1 MTTRAPIEVSSTA
14 ISYGA
19 ESIGLPT
26 VRSVDTLFLAYFEL
40 VSRMRSDERT
50 VEVRAI
56 DVNALADATGLETSQ
71 VRLRLQSALVSY

>member
-26 VRSVDTLFLAYFEL
+26 VRSVDTLFVAYFEL
-40 VSRMRSDERT
+40 VSRMRGEDRT
-50 VEVRAI
+50 LDVRAI
-56 DVNALADATGLETSQ
+56 DVGALAVATGLEPSQ
-71 VRLRLQSALVSY
+71 VRLRLESALVS

>member
-26 VRSVDTLFLAYFEL
+26 VRSVDTLFIAYFEL
-40 VSRMRSDERT
+40 VSRMRSEDRT
-50 VEVRAI
+50 VDVRSA
-56 DVNALADATGLETSQ
+56 DVGALATATGLEPSQ
-71 VRLRLQSALVSY
+71 VRLRLESALVS